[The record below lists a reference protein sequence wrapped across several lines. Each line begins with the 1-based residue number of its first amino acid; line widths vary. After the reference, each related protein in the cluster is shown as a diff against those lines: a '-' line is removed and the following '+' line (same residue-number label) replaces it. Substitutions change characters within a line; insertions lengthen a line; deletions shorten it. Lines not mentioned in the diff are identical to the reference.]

1 MESTISA
8 APQISIDREK
18 TLRSHRRYW
27 VLRRAQDIV
36 FSLLALILLAP
47 LALLISLAI
56 VLDSPGDGAI
66 FRQRRGGR
74 DGKLFW
80 LYKFRTMC
88 PDAEEQLNELLS
100 QNQMDGP
107 VFKIKGDPRIT
118 WVGRF
123 LRKTSLDEL
132 PQLLNVLQGDMSIVG
147 PRPALP
153 REVELYSDYQ
163 RQRLYVT
170 PGLSCYWQIAPH
182 RNEMSFDEWVALDL
196 KYIQERSFWVDWKI
210 IFLTVRAMLMKYG
223 E

>member
-1 MESTISA
+1 M
-8 APQISIDREK
+8 
-18 TLRSHRRYW
+18 
-27 VLRRAQDIV
+27 
-36 FSLLALILLAP
+36 
-47 LALLISLAI
+47 
-56 VLDSPGDGAI
+56 
-66 FRQRRGGR
+66 
-74 DGKLFW
+74 
-80 LYKFRTMC
+80 
-88 PDAEEQLNELLS
+88 
-100 QNQMDGP
+100 
-107 VFKIKGDPRIT
+107 
-118 WVGRF
+118 GRF

>member
-36 FSLLALILLAP
+36 ISLLALILLAP

-66 FRQRRGGR
+66 FRQRRVGR

-118 WVGRF
+118 RMGRF